1 MIRRPPRSKRTDT
14 LFPYTTLFR
23 SLAAFKHGAAQRFNK
38 LACSEHGFAVQQI
51 TRDRCNTVS
60 SISGDAGDLFEGV
73 FPVCFNQ
80 LAALADIGFVQT
92 ATNESVDGV
101 TRLVGRPFLVHIL
114 IDPGKRTQH
123 LTPSAIETTIGSH
136 RKYGRASGRERV

>member
-1 MIRRPPRSKRTDT
+1 MRISDW
-14 LFPYTTLFR
+14 
-23 SLAAFKHGAAQRFNK
+23 SSDV
-38 LACSEHGFAVQQI
+38 CSS
-51 TRDRCNTVS
+51 DL
-60 SISGDAGDLFEGV
+60 GDLSEGV

-123 LTPSAIETTIGSH
+123 LTPSAIETNIGYH
-136 RKYGRASGRERV
+136 RIHDVDSEGFSQFPGTRRTEEHTSEFQSLMRHSYAAFSLKKKNTQ